1 MDNQMIPASD
11 NELTETGP
19 ANGLAF
25 VMPGDFPELDTAEV
39 GMSIEK
45 KYFEFDLKGKKIRA
59 VFNGMDFITSTK
71 NGERK
76 QIPAICFQTKEG
88 VFLNSGASLVEQFK
102 NIPPGT
108 PVQIEYLGD
117 AKTASNNNV
126 KKFDV
131 RLLNVTVKVSRVESK
146 PAVTSTPK
154 EEFKNVN
161 YSTDYWI
168 KAKGLH
174 FTQQDGL
181 DHLAACGNDFKA
193 ALEALGTDDMP
204 F

>member
-1 MDNQMIPASD
+1 MDNSIIPASD
-11 NELTETGP
+11 NEMEPVSP
-19 ANGLAF
+19 AGMAF
-25 VMPGDFPELDTAEV
+25 VMPGDFPDLDAADV

-45 KYFEFDLKGKKIRA
+45 RYFEFDMKGKKIRA

-131 RLLNVTVKVSRVESK
+131 RLLNVKVNAVKVEGTK
-146 PAVTSTPK
+146 PQPTTTAAK
-154 EEFKNVN
+154 DEEFLNTE
-161 YSTDYWI
+161 YSTEYWTLAKTI
-168 KAKGLH
+168 RFTHEEGLAHLKA
-174 FTQQDGL
+174 F
-181 DHLAACGNDFKA
+181 GNDFK
-193 ALEALGTDDMP
+193 EALAAMKS
-204 F
+204 FN

>member
-1 MDNQMIPASD
+1 MDNSIIPANDS
-11 NELTETGP
+11 ELMEPAP
-19 ANGLAF
+19 ANSMAF
-25 VMPGDFPELDTAEV
+25 VMPGDFPDLDNAEV

-45 KYFEFDLKGKKIRA
+45 RYFEFDLKGKKIRA
-59 VFNGMDFITSTK
+59 VFNGMDFITSAK

-102 NIPPGT
+102 SIPPGT

-131 RLLNVTVKVSRVESK
+131 RLLNVAVKVSTVKVEPRSSE
-146 PAVTSTPK
+146 PK
-154 EEFKNVN
+154 EEFLHPEMA
-161 YSTDYWI
+161 TDYWMLARTMKFTREEGLAHL
-168 KAKGLH
+168 KA
-174 FTQQDGL
+174 FN
-181 DHLAACGNDFKA
+181 NDFKD
-193 ALEALGTDDMP
+193 ALDAMKS
-204 F
+204 FN

>member
-1 MDNQMIPASD
+1 M
-11 NELTETGP
+11 
-19 ANGLAF
+19 AF
-25 VMPGDFPELDTAEV
+25 VMPGDFPDLDNAEV

-45 KYFEFDLKGKKIRA
+45 RYFEFDLKGKKIRA
-59 VFNGMDFITSTK
+59 VFNGMDFITSAK

-102 NIPPGT
+102 SIPPGT

-131 RLLNVTVKVSRVESK
+131 RLLNVAVKVSVVKVEPKAEIKSE
-146 PAVTSTPK
+146 PK
-154 EEFKNVN
+154 EEFLHQEMA
-161 YSTDYWI
+161 TEYWTL
-168 KAKGLH
+168 AKTMR
-174 FTQQDGL
+174 FTQEEGL
-181 DHLAACGNDFKA
+181 AHLKAFGNDFA
-193 ALEALGTDDMP
+193 EALAAMKA
-204 F
+204 FN